1 MKQVG
6 GGGWVIRA
14 ITMGLAWSGQGRWPQ
29 GALGREAALA
39 EPAGELPDGI
49 HTEHLFLD
57 SIILFFLITI

>member
-1 MKQVG
+1 
-6 GGGWVIRA
+6 
-14 ITMGLAWSGQGRWPQ
+14 MGLAWSVQGRRPQ

-57 SIILFFLITI
+57 LIILFF